1 MSNTETHRILEL
13 RALIHSYNNDYYIH
27 NKSVISDYEFD
38 LLLKELETLEFKYPE
53 LFDPNSPTKRVG
65 GDITKSFSTV
75 VHQYPMLSL
84 SNSYSKEDMV
94 DFDDRI
100 RKIIDVPY
108 SYVCELKYDGV
119 AISIIYENG
128 QLSKAITRGDGTQG
142 EDVTNNVRTISS
154 IPLVLKGNAP
164 KNLEVR
170 GEIMYS
176 KTSFQD
182 LNFQREKDQ
191 LPLFSNPRNTASGTL
206 KLQDSSEVAKRKLDC
221 FLYAV
226 FLEDNLIEKVYDQY
240 NYLNQFG
247 FKTPSIK
254 ARYVEEVFDVN
265 GIMNFIN
272 YWDSKRKVLPFEIDG
287 IVIKVNELAIQNEIG
302 NTSKSPRWA
311 IAYKYKA
318 VRVST
323 ILEDIIYQVGRT
335 GAITP
340 VAQLNPVE
348 ISGTIVKRASVHNA
362 DQMMK
367 LDLCYQDTVYVE
379 KGGEIIPKIVGVD
392 RAKRPTSSQSFK
404 FIDNCPKCDSK
415 LVREEGEVHHYC
427 LNSNFCPP
435 QIKGKITHFIG
446 RKQMNIDGI
455 GAETIDQL
463 YNAGLIKNIAD
474 LYTLQKEDLLPLER
488 MAEKSVD
495 NIINGIQESKKAPFN
510 KILFGLGIRFVGET
524 VAKKLTAYFK
534 NINLLRAAR
543 FEELCNIDEVGDK
556 IAKSIVAYFKLD
568 YNNEIVNR
576 LLDFGLIME
585 SIQSELKFKSTI
597 LNNKKIVISGTFQ
610 NISREALKKLIEE
623 NGGKNSSSVSKSTNI
638 LVAGENMGPSK
649 LEKAKSFKIKI
660 LNEEDFLKLINQQI
674 NNPDP
679 TRYEQGE
686 LF

>member
-1 MSNTETHRILEL
+1 M
-13 RALIHSYNNDYYIH
+13 
-27 NKSVISDYEFD
+27 
-38 LLLKELETLEFKYPE
+38 
-53 LFDPNSPTKRVG
+53 
-65 GDITKSFSTV
+65 
-75 VHQYPMLSL
+75 
-84 SNSYSKEDMV
+84 
-94 DFDDRI
+94 
-100 RKIIDVPY
+100 
-108 SYVCELKYDGV
+108 
-119 AISIIYENG
+119 
-128 QLSKAITRGDGTQG
+128 
-142 EDVTNNVRTISS
+142 
-154 IPLVLKGNAP
+154 
-164 KNLEVR
+164 
-170 GEIMYS
+170 
-176 KTSFQD
+176 
-182 LNFQREKDQ
+182 
-191 LPLFSNPRNTASGTL
+191 
-206 KLQDSSEVAKRKLDC
+206 
-221 FLYAV
+221 
-226 FLEDNLIEKVYDQY
+226 
-240 NYLNQFG
+240 
-247 FKTPSIK
+247 
-254 ARYVEEVFDVN
+254 
-265 GIMNFIN
+265 
-272 YWDSKRKVLPFEIDG
+272 
-287 IVIKVNELAIQNEIG
+287 
-302 NTSKSPRWA
+302 
-311 IAYKYKA
+311 
-318 VRVST
+318 
-323 ILEDIIYQVGRT
+323 GRT

-392 RAKRPTSSQSFK
+392 RVKRPTNSQSFK

-534 NINLLRAAR
+534 NINLLRAAT

-585 SIQSELKFKSTI
+585 SIQSELKVKSTT

-649 LEKAKSFKIKI
+649 LEKAKSLKIKI
-660 LNEEDFLKLINQQI
+660 LNEEDFLKLINQQ
-674 NNPDP
+674 NNNSDL